1 MWTGPDIW
9 TPVERITE
17 ANGTVEG
24 RKGREG
30 SWARGRGRIDSVRN
44 TRFQLLGYHFIKPGD
59 SFHVPF
65 VAGEERPSWM
75 ARERHVISNERRN
88 GTDLVHKPRRG
99 LLLLSFARWE
109 RDQFSRAANV
119 NLSTFSASLGIDM
132 TNRWQPRILP
142 TFLNLRS
149 FESIFLRFFLSFF
162 LSEAITSKEKEAE
175 SKSAKKWEIFRI
187 SN

>member
-1 MWTGPDIW
+1 MVSREDEAPPTWLLPLAFHERDMWTGPDIW

-30 SWARGRGRIDSVRN
+30 CWARGRGRIDSVRN

-88 GTDLVHKPRRG
+88 GTEVHNPRRVCFSC
-99 LLLLSFARWE
+99 LSLV
-109 RDQFSRAANV
+109 QFSSANV
-119 NLSTFSASLGIDM
+119 NLFSASPGIDM
-132 TNRWQPRILP
+132 TNRW
-142 TFLNLRS
+142 
-149 FESIFLRFFLSFF
+149 
-162 LSEAITSKEKEAE
+162 
-175 SKSAKKWEIFRI
+175 
-187 SN
+187 